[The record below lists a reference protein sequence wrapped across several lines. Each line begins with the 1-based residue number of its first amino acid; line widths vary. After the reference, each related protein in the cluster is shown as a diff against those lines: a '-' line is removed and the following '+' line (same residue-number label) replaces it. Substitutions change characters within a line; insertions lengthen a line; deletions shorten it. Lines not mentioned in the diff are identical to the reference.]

1 MTKRILKRLRL
12 QGSWVREG
20 RAVSRVATLT
30 LASALVPALVPASA
44 MTLTPTP
51 THARSQEGATT
62 PGGGAR
68 LAPAAQEITGDWIL
82 QRVDENLASETKV
95 SRSRMIIEG
104 RGGTRTVESQ
114 SWIRGTTESFTEY
127 LAPPRDRG
135 TKMLK
140 LGDQLW
146 TYFPDTDRTILIA
159 GHMLRQSVMGS
170 DLSYEDLMED
180 PHLFDMYSAEILRE
194 ESLEG
199 RPCWVLRLE
208 ALEGSSPAYYAREMW
223 VDKERFVPLKE
234 HRFARSG
241 RLLKT
246 TEVVRVERQDDRWV
260 AREMVFKDVLKTGS
274 GTRFILDS
282 IDFDAEIPSHLLTR
296 AALRR

>member
-1 MTKRILKRLRL
+1 MKRRMLERIKPRPL
-12 QGSWVREG
+12 GVG
-20 RAVSRVATLT
+20 RGMGRTST
-30 LASALVPALVPASA
+30 LAVVVAAALASGFG
-44 MTLTPTP
+44 
-51 THARSQEGATT
+51 SGA
-62 PGGGAR
+62 GS
-68 LAPAAQEITGDWIL
+68 LAAQEVTGEWIL
-82 QRVDENLASETKV
+82 QRVDQNLASGTKV

-140 LGDQLW
+140 LEDQLW

-194 ESLEG
+194 EVHAD
-199 RPCWVLRLE
+199 RPCWVLGLE
-208 ALEGSSPAYYAREMW
+208 ARDTSPAYHSREMW
-223 VDKERFVPLKE
+223 VDRERFVPLKE
-234 HRFARSG
+234 NRFARSG

-246 TEVVRVERQDDRWV
+246 TEVIRVERQGDRWV
-260 AREMVFKDVLKTGS
+260 AREMVFKDELKTGS

-282 IDFDAEIPSHLLTR
+282 IEFDAEIPSHLLSK